1 MSDEEQITLAHG
13 SGGVLSRKLVRDRL
27 LKFFTSPLLSE
38 LDDSALLEMDSGRTA
53 FTTDTYVVDP
63 IFFPGGDIGKLAVCG
78 TVNDLAVVGAR
89 PRFISCALILEE
101 GFPSEDLD
109 RILAS
114 MQAAADEADVEVVTG
129 DTKVVPRGK
138 ADGIFINTAGVG
150 TFEDGAA
157 PPRGE
162 PRPGDRVVVSG
173 PVGDHGAAVLG
184 RREGLNLDSS
194 AESDCAPLTDA
205 AAAVREAAERLSFMR
220 DLTRGGLSTILNEA
234 AGDETGI
241 VIREEDVPVRPSV
254 RSLCE
259 LLGVDALYLACEGRL
274 AAIVDAE
281 SADEARD
288 ALRAVPGSEGAE
300 VVGEV
305 TEEYA
310 GKVACE
316 TAYGTRRLL
325 QMLSGEQLPRI
336 C

>member
-1 MSDEEQITLAHG
+1 MSEEQITLAHG
-13 SGGVLSRKLVRDRL
+13 SGGILSRKLVRDRL
-27 LKFFTSPLLSE
+27 LKFFTSPLLSG
-38 LDDSALLEMDSGRTA
+38 LDDSAMLEMESERTA

-89 PRFISCALILEE
+89 PRYISCALILEE
-101 GFPSEDLD
+101 GFPSDDLD

-114 MQAAADEADVEVVTG
+114 MQTAADEADVQVVTG
-129 DTKVVPRGK
+129 DTKVVPRGN

-150 TFEDGAA
+150 SFEEHQ
-157 PPRGE
+157 PPTGDE

-194 AESDCAPLTDA
+194 AESDSAPLTDA
-205 AAAVREAAERLSFMR
+205 AAAVREAAERVSFMR
-220 DLTRGGLSTILNEA
+220 DLTRGGLATILNEA
-234 AGDETGI
+234 AGEEMGI
-241 VIREEDVPVRPSV
+241 VIREEAVPVRPAV

-274 AAIVDAE
+274 AAIVDPD
-281 SADEARD
+281 SAGDVRD
-288 ALRAVPGSEGAE
+288 ALRSTPGSERAE
-300 VVGEV
+300 SVGEV

>member
-1 MSDEEQITLAHG
+1 MSDEQITLAHG
-13 SGGVLSRKLVRDRL
+13 SGGVLSRKLVRERL

-38 LDDSALLEMDSGRTA
+38 LDDSALLELDSGRTA

-63 IFFPGGDIGKLAVCG
+63 IFFPGGDIGTLAVCG

-101 GFPSEDLD
+101 GFASDDLE

-114 MQAAADEADVEVVTG
+114 MRAAADEADVEVVTG

-150 TFEDGAA
+150 VFKDGTR
-157 PPRGE
+157 PVRGE

-194 AESDCAPLTDA
+194 AESDCAPLTEA
-205 AAAVREAAERLSFMR
+205 VEAVRNAAERVSFLR
-220 DLTRGGLSTILNEA
+220 DLTRGGLATILNEA
-234 AGDETGI
+234 AGEETGI
-241 VIREEDVPVRPSV
+241 LVREDDVPVRPAV

-274 AAIVDAE
+274 AAVVDPE
-281 SADEARD
+281 SAEDVRD
-288 ALRAVPGSEGAE
+288 ALRSVPHCEGAA

-305 TEEYA
+305 TDEYA